1 MGHGKKSALKGMAM
15 EGDQAAQLRQL
26 KNKGDNRDSESDM
39 TEKTQ
44 DRRDHSDSPIRVIA
58 ITSGKG
64 GVGKT
69 NITANLAYF
78 LSKMKKRIMIIDADM
93 GLANIDLILGL
104 TPKYNLYHVLKGEK
118 TIADTMI
125 EGPGGIKILP
135 SASGIQEI
143 TELSKG
149 QKLALL
155 DELNAINE
163 TLDFVLIDTGA
174 GIAGNVMYFNMA
186 AKEIIVVTS
195 PEPTS
200 LTDAYAMIKILYRRY
215 ARKRFRVLVN
225 MVKDPAEGK
234 EIFKR
239 LSHATDHFLNIT
251 IEYLGY
257 ILYDEKLPEAVKRQ
271 KALAELHP
279 YSPASKCL
287 ASLAEKLGMEDLPVQ
302 DGQGSI
308 KFFWD
313 NIIDTHHG

>member
-1 MGHGKKSALKGMAM
+1 M
-15 EGDQAAQLRQL
+15 EGDQAAQLRHL
-26 KNKGDNRDSESDM
+26 KNGGDARDSM
-39 TEKTQ
+39 TKGT
-44 DRRDHSDSPIRVIA
+44 DRSGFHCDQRDSSIRVIA

-69 NITANLAYF
+69 NITANLGYF

-104 TPKYNLYHVLKGEK
+104 TPKYNLYHVLKGER
-118 TIADTMI
+118 TIADTLMV
-125 EGPGGIKILP
+125 GPGGIKILP

-155 DELNAINE
+155 DELNAVNE
-163 TLDFVLIDTGA
+163 NLDFVLIDTGA

-200 LTDAYAMIKILYRRY
+200 LTDAYALIKILYRRY
-215 ARKRFRVLVN
+215 ARKRFRILVN

-257 ILYDEKLPEAVKRQ
+257 ILYDDKLPEAVKRQ

-279 YSPASKCL
+279 YAPASKCM
-287 ASLAEKLGMEDLPVQ
+287 ASLAEKLGMEDMPVQ
-302 DGQGSI
+302 DEQGSI

-313 NIIDTHHG
+313 NIINTNHG

>member
-1 MGHGKKSALKGMAM
+1 M
-15 EGDQAAQLRQL
+15 EVDQATRLRQL
-26 KNKGDNRDSESDM
+26 KDREDNQDIMAGVIGKMRNHQGQRDN
-39 TEKTQ
+39 
-44 DRRDHSDSPIRVIA
+44 PVRVIA

-69 NITANLAYF
+69 NITANLGYF
-78 LSKMKKRIMIIDADM
+78 LSKMNKRVLIIDADM

-104 TPKYNLYHVLKGEK
+104 APKYNLYHVLKGEK
-118 TIADTMI
+118 TIADTMV

-135 SASGIQEI
+135 SASGIQEM

-155 DELNAINE
+155 DELNSFNE
-163 TLDFVLIDTGA
+163 NLDFVLIDTGA

-186 AKEIIVVTS
+186 AGEIIVVTS

-200 LTDAYAMIKILYRRY
+200 LTDAYAMIKILYKRY
-215 ARKRFRVLVN
+215 ARKRFRILVN
-225 MVKDPAEGK
+225 MVKDPTEGK
-234 EIFKR
+234 EVFKR

-257 ILYDEKLPEAVKRQ
+257 ILYDEKLSEAVKRQ

-279 YSPASKCL
+279 YAPASKCL
-287 ASLAEKLGMEDLPVQ
+287 ASLAEKLGTEEPPVL
-302 DGQGSI
+302 DEQGSI

-313 NIIDTHHG
+313 NIIDFHHG